1 MADLYSLP
9 TLLLW
14 RVLVYM
20 KYFLCMFC
28 HTDSSLH
35 PTVSLEQHTSKHC
48 SVRGEEVG
56 KWLMDVF
63 LSQMERFGLCEV
75 IWRVALSNFVLWLDL
90 CFISGKSRAE
100 CLGENSQDEYLA
112 DEETRYSTMF
122 CTWVSGVNVIQ
133 YSVSSL
139 HTLSLYC
146 SAVRVDRSSLDQQ
159 RQRRRGG
166 VRRTVSAHGELQLRD
181 ENLTNRQSF
190 WAISRCY
197 IKRDKIGQECLFSYR
212 GGSGYHISLSWVIL
226 NKILNELNEF

>member
-9 TLLLW
+9 KLLLW

-20 KYFLCMFC
+20 KYFFLCMFC

-56 KWLMDVF
+56 KWLMDAF
-63 LSQMERFGLCEV
+63 SSQMERFGLCEV

-146 SAVRVDRSSLDQQ
+146 SAVGVDWSSLDQQ

-181 ENLTNRQSF
+181 GNLTNRQSF
-190 WAISRCY
+190 WVDVTLKE
-197 IKRDKIGQECLFSYR
+197 IKLGR
-212 GGSGYHISLSWVIL
+212 GVCFHTGGVRLPHISELS
-226 NKILNELNEF
+226 NFK